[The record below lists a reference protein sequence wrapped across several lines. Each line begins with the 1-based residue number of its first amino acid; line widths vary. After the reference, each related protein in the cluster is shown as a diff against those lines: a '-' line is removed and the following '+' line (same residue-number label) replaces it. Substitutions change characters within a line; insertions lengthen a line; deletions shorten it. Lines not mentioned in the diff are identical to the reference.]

1 MSGGAGGTPDPAG
14 RDLRAAEYVL
24 GTLDADERAA
34 FERERA
40 ADPAAEAAVRAWE
53 RRLAPLARAV
63 PEAEPGGGVW
73 QGIAGRI
80 ARTGAATNAAD
91 SAPAHAEA
99 PPAGV
104 PGPGP
109 DSAAN
114 DNRLRDLRRQLRL
127 WRFTAAG
134 TGLVAAGLALLVLTG
149 GPRPGSGQPEAK
161 GEGEDRYVAVVTSA
175 GDLPALIVS
184 VDTAA
189 GTARVRPVAAQ
200 APSGRSLELWYV
212 GPGAA
217 PKPLGLLGDEATRLR
232 LPPEAG
238 RSGAG
243 LIAVSV
249 EPPGGSP
256 TGQPTGQ
263 VIYTGKL
270 IRE

>member
-1 MSGGAGGTPDPAG
+1 MSGGGETRPDPAG

-24 GTLDADERAA
+24 GTLDAGERAA

-40 ADPAAEAAVRAWE
+40 VDPAAEAALRAWE
-53 RRLAPLARAV
+53 RRLAPLALAA
-63 PEAEPGGGVW
+63 PEIEPGAGIW
-73 QGIAGRI
+73 QGIRDRI
-80 ARTGAATNAAD
+80 AREGTDGAGT
-91 SAPAHAEA
+91 EA
-99 PPAGV
+99 S
-104 PGPGP
+104 GP
-109 DSAAN
+109 DRATAAN
-114 DNRLRDLRRQLRL
+114 DNRLGDLRRQLRL

-134 TGLVAAGLALLVLTG
+134 AGLVAAGLALLVLTG
-149 GPRPGSGQPEAK
+149 LPRREAGQ
-161 GEGEDRYVAVVTSA
+161 GEGRYVAVVTSA

-200 APSGRSLELWYV
+200 APAGQSLELWYV

-217 PKPLGLLGDEATRLR
+217 PKPLGLLDAAATRLR

-238 RSGAG
+238 RGG
-243 LIAVSV
+243 EGVIAVSV

-256 TGQPTGQ
+256 TGQPTGP

>member
-1 MSGGAGGTPDPAG
+1 MSGGGGRPDPAG
-14 RDLRAAEYVL
+14 REMRAAEYVL
-24 GTLDADERAA
+24 GTLDAGERAA
-34 FERERA
+34 FELERTI
-40 ADPAAEAAVRAWE
+40 DPATEAAARAWE

-63 PEAEPGGGVW
+63 PEVEPDAGVW
-73 QGIAGRI
+73 QAIAGRMAGETGEAGIAG
-80 ARTGAATNAAD
+80 GA
-91 SAPAHAEA
+91 
-99 PPAGV
+99 

-109 DSAAN
+109 DPTGAAN
-114 DNRLRDLRRQLRL
+114 DNRLDDLRRQLRL

-134 TGLVAAGLALLVLTG
+134 AGLAAAGLALLVLTG
-149 GPRPGSGQPEAK
+149 GPRPGGGPAGG
-161 GEGEDRYVAVVTSA
+161 GEGRYVAVVTSA

-184 VDTAA
+184 VDTKA

-200 APSGRSLELWYV
+200 APAGRSLELWYV

-217 PKPLGLLGDEATRLR
+217 PRPLGLLEGEATRLR

-238 RSGAG
+238 RGG
-243 LIAVSV
+243 DGVIAVSV

>member
-1 MSGGAGGTPDPAG
+1 VSGGSGRPEPAE

-24 GTLDADERAA
+24 GTLDAGERAA
-34 FERERA
+34 FELERA
-40 ADPAAEAAVRAWE
+40 VDPATEAAVRAWE

-63 PEAEPGGGVW
+63 PAVEPPAHLW
-73 QGIAGRI
+73 PEI
-80 ARTGAATNAAD
+80 AREIARGTAAD
-91 SAPAHAEA
+91 DPAPR
-99 PPAGV
+99 
-104 PGPGP
+104 P
-109 DSAAN
+109 DQASAAN

-134 TGLVAAGLALLVLTG
+134 AGLAAAGLALVVLTG
-149 GPRPGSGQPEAK
+149 SPRLG
-161 GEGEDRYVAVVTSA
+161 GERAGGAEGRYVAVVTSA

-184 VDTAA
+184 VDTGA

-200 APSGRSLELWYV
+200 APAGRSLELWYV
-212 GPGAA
+212 GQGAA
-217 PKPLGLLGDEATRLR
+217 PKPIGLVEGEATRIR

-238 RSGAG
+238 RGG
-243 LIAVSV
+243 DGVIAVSV

-256 TGQPTGQ
+256 TGKPTGQ